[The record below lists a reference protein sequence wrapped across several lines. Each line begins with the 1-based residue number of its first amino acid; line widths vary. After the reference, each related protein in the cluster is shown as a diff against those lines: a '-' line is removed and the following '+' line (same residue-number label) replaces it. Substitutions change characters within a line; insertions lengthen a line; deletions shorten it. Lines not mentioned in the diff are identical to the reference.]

1 MVGQEKTQQQIG
13 WHRPSVISEVMRAE
27 RGDPMRRR
35 DFIALLGGAAAA
47 WPLGA
52 RAQTPATPTIGFLH
66 SGSEDHFTVHRA
78 AFRDGLQ
85 EAGYVEGRNV
95 AVDYRWADGAEDKLA
110 ALAAV
115 LVKRGVAVIA
125 AVGGSISAHEAKLAT
140 ATIPILFITGTDPRF
155 DGLVESFYRPGG
167 NATGVYLYT
176 NVVIEKCIEQL
187 RDLVPH
193 ASTVAILRRT
203 LGPSSSAA
211 ERQERTESD
220 HRLVMRSDIHAVI
233 VSVSG
238 EGDFE
243 SAFAAAAQQ
252 RAGALIVDNEALFN
266 NRRAELVARAASHG
280 LPTAYM
286 GREYVVAGGL
296 MSYAQVIPQAYR
308 QIGKYAGQILKGQ
321 NPAELPVYQP
331 SKFELVINRKTAA
344 KLGLTV
350 PPSLLAIAD
359 EIID

>member
-1 MVGQEKTQQQIG
+1 
-13 WHRPSVISEVMRAE
+13 
-27 RGDPMRRR
+27 MRRR
-35 DFIALLGGAAAA
+35 DFIALLGSAAAA

-52 RAQTPATPTIGFLH
+52 LAQTPAIPTIGFLH
-66 SGSEDHFTVHRA
+66 SGSEGRFTVHLA
-78 AFRDGLQ
+78 AFHDGLQ

-95 AVDYRWADGAEDKLA
+95 AIDYRWAGGAEEKLA
-110 ALAAV
+110 SLAAD
-115 LVKRGVAVIA
+115 LVKRNVTVIA

-140 ATIPILFITGTDPRF
+140 STIPVLFITGTDPRF
-155 DGLVESFYRPGG
+155 DGLVDSLNRPGR

-176 NVVIEKCIEQL
+176 NIVIEKCIEQL

-193 ASTVAILRRT
+193 AGTIAILRRT

-220 HRLVMRSDIHAVI
+220 RKLVMRGDIQVVI

-266 NRRAELVARAASHG
+266 NRRTELVARAAGHA

-286 GREYVVAGGL
+286 GREYVEAGGL
-296 MSYAQVIPQAYR
+296 MSYAQVIPEAYR
-308 QIGKYAGQILKGQ
+308 QIGKYAGQILKGA

-359 EIID
+359 EIIE

>member
-1 MVGQEKTQQQIG
+1 
-13 WHRPSVISEVMRAE
+13 
-27 RGDPMRRR
+27 MRRR
-35 DFIALLGGAAAA
+35 DFIALLGGAAAV

-52 RAQTPATPTIGFLH
+52 RAQTPAIPTIGFLH
-66 SGSEDHFTVHRA
+66 SGSEERFTAHLT

-95 AVDYRWADGAEDKLA
+95 AIEFRWADGAEDKLA
-110 ALAAV
+110 SLAAG

-140 ATIPILFITGTDPRF
+140 ATIPVLFITGTDPRF
-155 DGLVESFYRPGG
+155 DGLVETLNHPGR

-176 NVVIEKCIEQL
+176 NLVIEKCIEQL

-193 ASTVAILRRT
+193 AGTIAILRRT
-203 LGPSSSAA
+203 LGSSSSAA
-211 ERQERTESD
+211 ERQERTDSD
-220 HRLVMRSDIHAVI
+220 HKLVMRSDIHVVI

-238 EGDFE
+238 VGDFE

-266 NRRAELVARAASHG
+266 NRRAELVAGAARHG

-286 GREYVVAGGL
+286 GREYVEAGGL
-296 MSYAQVIPQAYR
+296 MSYAQVIPEAYR
-308 QIGKYAGQILKGQ
+308 QIGKYAGQILKGSI
-321 NPAELPVYQP
+321 PAELPVYQP
-331 SKFELVINRKTAA
+331 SKFELVINRKTAT
-344 KLGLTV
+344 KLSLTI

-359 EIID
+359 EVID